1 MNNQNN
7 QAKNAQLVDKST
19 RFNIDFMGKRRIY
32 YAVSITLI
40 VLGIL
45 VSAIFTVKLDITFKG
60 GAIIKYPYTGTVD
73 KDTIQGIAK
82 KVLNADVSVELAKG
96 SGNSTNQIVIETDK
110 TIKKGINITQ
120 MDALSAQL
128 TAQYPNSGIANPE
141 TNNVDP
147 AMGKQFLIKSIME
160 VLLASFLIIIYV
172 WFRFRKIGGLP
183 AGITAFIALLHDV
196 IIVFAA
202 FSIFRIPINENFI
215 AVVLLV
221 LGYSINDTIVVYDRI
236 RENRT
241 IFGSKLHFRDIVNKS
256 INQSF
261 VRSINTTLVT
271 FVSITVV
278 LVFSIIFHIDS
289 IFSFALPMMVG
300 VVTGCYS
307 TICIAG
313 PLWVTWVEYKE
324 KKNPPKNAAKRLT
337 PKRANP

>member
-7 QAKNAQLVDKST
+7 QTKNAQLVDKST

-32 YAVSITLI
+32 YAISITLI

-45 VSAIFTVKLDITFKG
+45 VSVIFSVKLDIAFKG
-60 GAIIKYPYTGTVD
+60 GAITKYSYTGADVN
-73 KDTIQGIAK
+73 KDVIQGIAK
-82 KVLNADVSVELAKG
+82 NVLKADVSVETADVAV
-96 SGNSTNQIVIETDK
+96 NSTKQITIDSDK
-110 TIKKGINITQ
+110 SADSTTLAELLTQLQAKYPDNNIASKGTNDV
-120 MDALSAQL
+120 DA
-128 TAQYPNSGIANPE
+128 
-141 TNNVDP
+141 
-147 AMGKQFLIKSIME
+147 AMGKQFLTNSILE

-196 IIVFAA
+196 VIVFAA

-271 FVSITVV
+271 FVAITVV

-324 KKNPPKNAAKRLT
+324 KKNPPKNAAQRLT